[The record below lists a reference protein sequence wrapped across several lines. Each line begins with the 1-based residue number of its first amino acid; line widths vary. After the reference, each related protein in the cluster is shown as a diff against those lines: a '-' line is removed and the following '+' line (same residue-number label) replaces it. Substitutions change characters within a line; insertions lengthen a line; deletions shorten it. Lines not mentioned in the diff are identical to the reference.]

1 MIFTKIKTLLTIL
14 FTFFNFLNIN
24 SQTIAYAEKLNSQ
37 EYFNRIYNIRMENP
51 AEDLYDLN
59 WNHSHVHVYSQLDAP
74 KSYNIRLTRFS
85 MPLKNNIIVTSK
97 VGYRK
102 RFGRNHNGVDL
113 VGHIG
118 DTIYAC
124 FDGKIRMVDYQPK
137 GYGRVVVI
145 RHYNGLETIYG
156 HMSKPFVSE
165 NQYIHH
171 GDPIGLVGNTGR
183 STGPHLHIETRFC
196 GKMIDPEKIF
206 DFKMLDIK
214 DDWYYW
220 RE

>member
-1 MIFTKIKTLLTIL
+1 MRKISFFKHFLTFIFL
-14 FTFFNFLNIN
+14 FSFSVSFSQNLASLNKN
-24 SQTIAYAEKLNSQ
+24 ELNKYSF
-37 EYFNRIYNIRMENP
+37 ERIYEVRMENP

-59 WNHSHVHVYSQLDAP
+59 WNRNHVHVYSELDAP

-85 MPLKNNIIVTSK
+85 MPLKDNITVTSK

-124 FDGKIRMVDYQPK
+124 FDGKVRMSDYQPR
-137 GYGRVVVI
+137 GYGKVVVI

-156 HMSKPFVSE
+156 HMSKQFVVE
-165 NQYIHH
+165 NQYVKH

-183 STGPHLHIETRFC
+183 STGPHLHLETRFC

-206 DFKMLDIK
+206 DFKAMDVK

-220 RE
+220 R

>member
-1 MIFTKIKTLLTIL
+1 MSFFKHLLTFIFL
-14 FTFFNFLNIN
+14 FSFSVSFSQNLASLSKSELNKY
-24 SQTIAYAEKLNSQ
+24 SFE
-37 EYFNRIYNIRMENP
+37 RIYEVRMENP
-51 AEDLYDLN
+51 AEDLYDLS
-59 WNHSHVHVYSQLDAP
+59 WNHNYVHVYSELDAP
-74 KSYNIRLTRFS
+74 KSYNIILTRFS
-85 MPLKNNIIVTSK
+85 MPLKDNIIVTSK

-118 DTIYAC
+118 DTIYTC
-124 FDGKIRMVDYQPK
+124 FDGKVRMADYQPR
-137 GYGRVVVI
+137 GYGKVVVI

-156 HMSKPFVSE
+156 HMSKQFVTE
-165 NQYIHH
+165 NQYVKH

-183 STGPHLHIETRFC
+183 STGPHLHLETRFC

-206 DFKMLDIK
+206 DFKAMDVK

-220 RE
+220 R

>member
-118 DTIYAC
+118 DTIYSC

-156 HMSKPFVSE
+156 HMSKQFVSE

-183 STGPHLHIETRFC
+183 STGPHLHLETRFC

-214 DDWYYW
+214 NDWYYW

>member
-102 RFGRNHNGVDL
+102 RFGRSIN
-113 VGHIG
+113 
-118 DTIYAC
+118 
-124 FDGKIRMVDYQPK
+124 
-137 GYGRVVVI
+137 
-145 RHYNGLETIYG
+145 
-156 HMSKPFVSE
+156 
-165 NQYIHH
+165 
-171 GDPIGLVGNTGR
+171 
-183 STGPHLHIETRFC
+183 
-196 GKMIDPEKIF
+196 
-206 DFKMLDIK
+206 
-214 DDWYYW
+214 
-220 RE
+220 

>member
-1 MIFTKIKTLLTIL
+1 MRKISFFKHFLTFIFL
-14 FTFFNFLNIN
+14 FSFSVSFSQNLASLNKNELNKYNF
-24 SQTIAYAEKLNSQ
+24 E
-37 EYFNRIYNIRMENP
+37 RIYEVRMENP

-59 WNHSHVHVYSQLDAP
+59 WNHNHVHVYSELDAP

-85 MPLKNNIIVTSK
+85 MPLKDNITVTSK

-124 FDGKIRMVDYQPK
+124 FDGKVRMSDYQPR
-137 GYGRVVVI
+137 GYGKVVVI

-156 HMSKPFVSE
+156 HMSKQFVVE
-165 NQYIHH
+165 NQYVKH

-183 STGPHLHIETRFC
+183 STGPHLHLETRFC

-206 DFKMLDIK
+206 DFKAMDVK

-220 RE
+220 R